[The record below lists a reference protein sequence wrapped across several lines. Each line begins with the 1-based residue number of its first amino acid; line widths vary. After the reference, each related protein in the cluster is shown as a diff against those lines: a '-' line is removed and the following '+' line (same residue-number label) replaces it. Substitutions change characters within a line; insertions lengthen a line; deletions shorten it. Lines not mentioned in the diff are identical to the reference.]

1 MTIQNIK
8 KLRNLA
14 GALACVWLAISC
26 SEAQPPETT
35 ATPELPADPGT
46 AIKVE
51 VVEKDG
57 KYQLYR
63 GGKPYEIKGA
73 GLNFEDLTEFAA
85 HGGNSIRTW
94 STSANGKT
102 ALQLLDEA
110 HELGVTVSLGLMV
123 MPERWRFDYSNK
135 TQVQEQ
141 YEKIKADV
149 LKYKDH
155 PALLSWFLGN
165 ELNHHATDWKVYDA
179 VNELAKM
186 INEIDPNH
194 PTTTTLAALDKKAH
208 KAVLE
213 RAPALDFISY
223 QVYGE
228 LHVLPDF
235 IKEMNYS
242 GPFMVTEWGAVGYW
256 EMGKTNW
263 GAPIEMHSTAKAL
276 NYLNGYQNKLMAVKD
291 QLVGNYVFLWG
302 QKQERTPTWFGLFT
316 EKGEK
321 TEAVDVMHYIW
332 NGEWPEN
339 RTPKLVNMLLD
350 GKQADENVILEA
362 GGTYT
367 ATVMA
372 EDSDGDE
379 LTYYWEVKPESDS
392 ENTGGDYEEDI
403 VSLDALIPDH
413 YVQTISVNTPEKP
426 GAYRLYVYIGDGKAH
441 VAHANIPFHVED

>member
-1 MTIQNIK
+1 MKRQLLK
-8 KLRNLA
+8 QYRNLTSLVL
-14 GALACVWLAISC
+14 GVWLVMAC
-26 SEAQPPETT
+26 SEPQAPLNSETT
-35 ATPELPADPGT
+35 GVLST

-51 VVEKDG
+51 IIETDG

-63 GGKPYEIKGA
+63 GGEPYEVKGA
-73 GLNFEDLTEFAA
+73 GLNFEDLTEFSA

-94 STSANGKT
+94 STRANGKT
-102 ALQLLDEA
+102 AQQLLDEA

-123 MPERWRFDYSNK
+123 MPERWNFDYSDPN
-135 TQVQEQ
+135 QVQKQ
-141 YEKIKADV
+141 HEKIKADV

-165 ELNHHATDWKVYDA
+165 ELNHHATNWKVYDA

-186 INEIDPNH
+186 IHEIDGNH
-194 PTTTTLAALDKKAH
+194 PTTTTLAGLDKEAH
-208 KAVLE
+208 MAVLE

-228 LHVLPDF
+228 LHALEEF
-235 IKEMNYS
+235 IAEMNFK

-256 EMGKTNW
+256 EMGQTEW

-276 NYLNGYQNKLMAVKD
+276 NYLKGYEERLLAVND

-332 NGEWPEN
+332 NSSWPEN
-339 RTPKLVNMLLD
+339 RTPKLVSMLLD
-350 GKQADENVILEA
+350 DKDADESIKLKQ
-362 GGTYT
+362 GQSYT
-367 ATVMA
+367 ATVNA
-372 EDSDGDE
+372 KDSDGDE
-379 LTYYWEVKPESDS
+379 LTYYWEIKPESDS
-392 ENTGGDYEEDI
+392 TNSGGDFEDDI
-403 VSLDALIPDH
+403 ASLDALIADPH
-413 YVQTISVNTPEKP
+413 TQTIKLSTPVKP
-426 GAYRLYVYIGDGKAH
+426 GAYRLYVYVGDGKEH
-441 VAHANIPFHVED
+441 VAHANIPFLVED